1 MHAAIALDLHRT
13 TGTRP
18 RATRPRKP
26 MPATTK
32 DLDSLR
38 ALVSWAQTGKA
49 DAATKAE
56 LLRGGLERAIG
67 LLERRESNESILWWT
82 LGALRDS
89 VKRNWRGDWVVADR
103 GLMSWALDQIEQR
116 VGG

>member
-1 MHAAIALDLHRT
+1 
-13 TGTRP
+13 
-18 RATRPRKP
+18 

-38 ALVSWAQTGKA
+38 ALLSWTKTGKA

-67 LLERRESNESILWWT
+67 MLERHESNESVLWWL
-82 LGALRDS
+82 LGALHS
-89 VKRNWRGDWVVADR
+89 AVKRNWRGDWVVADR